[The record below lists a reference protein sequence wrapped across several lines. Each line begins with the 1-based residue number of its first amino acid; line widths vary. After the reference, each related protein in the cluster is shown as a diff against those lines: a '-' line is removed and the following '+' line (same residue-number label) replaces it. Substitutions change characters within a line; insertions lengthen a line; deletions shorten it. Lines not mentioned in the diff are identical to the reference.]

1 MTITDYFQRYYNLLP
16 FHINGEQAYIAL
28 ELEYFDKFKRNRF
41 KTYNSFKRSK
51 NYYFGLY

>member
-1 MTITDYFQRYYNLLP
+1 MTITEYFQRYYNLLP
-16 FHINGEQAYIAL
+16 FYTNGEQAYIAL
-28 ELEYFDKFKRNRF
+28 EIEYFDKFKRNRF

>member
-16 FHINGEQAYIAL
+16 FHTNGEQAYIAL
-28 ELEYFDKFKRNRF
+28 EVEYFDKFKRNRF

>member
-1 MTITDYFQRYYNLLP
+1 MTITEYFQRYYNLLP
-16 FHINGEQAYIAL
+16 FHANGEQAYIAL
-28 ELEYFDKFKRNRF
+28 EIEYFDKFKKNRF